1 MKNAICDIRAGF
13 IPLIDCAP
21 LVVALERGFAGAEG
35 VNLSLSRETSWA
47 TVRDKLAVSQFE
59 AAHILAPM
67 PVAANLGLGPLQTP
81 MMVPMAL
88 GSGANSITVS
98 NALWE
103 ELSQYVKVNDFNAL
117 SSIDALS
124 RVVRDRREKDRPQ
137 LQLGIVHPYS
147 AHHYE
152 LAYWL
157 ASGGIAAS
165 RDVDLVV
172 VPPSLMPAAIASGHI
187 DGFCAG
193 EPWGTVAATERS
205 SVILTTNAHI
215 WRNSPEKVLGVRFA
229 WGEQNP
235 EGVAALVRAVHA
247 AAEWCD
253 RPENQ
258 DELASIL
265 SRDCYVG
272 QAVELIRP
280 CLKRRLRAGDGTY
293 HPIDGFLNFASSAA
307 TFPWISQ
314 ALWFYSQMVRWGQ
327 AVHSEAAVVA
337 ARDTYR
343 PDIYRAALK
352 PLGIE
357 IPSVNS
363 KVEGALLQETP
374 AGSMGG
380 QLRLGPDTFFDGRTF
395 DPDQLDAYIASFADT
410 VN

>member
-1 MKNAICDIRAGF
+1 MTNASIDIRAGF
-13 IPLIDCAP
+13 IPLVDCAP
-21 LVVALERGFAGAEG
+21 LVMAFERGFAEAEG
-35 VNLSLSRETSWA
+35 IGLTLSRETSWA

-81 MMVPMAL
+81 MIVPMAL

-98 NALWE
+98 NALWV
-103 ELSQYVKVNDFNAL
+103 ELSQYVDVNDFNAL
-117 SSIDALS
+117 SSLSALAH
-124 RVVRDRREKDRPQ
+124 VVKDRRQSGRAE

-157 ASGGIAAS
+157 ASGGIVAS

-215 WRNSPEKVLGVRFA
+215 WRNSPEKVLGVRSA
-229 WGEQNP
+229 WAEHNP
-235 EGVAALVRAVHA
+235 DGVAALVRAVHA

-253 RPENQ
+253 RPYNQ
-258 DELASIL
+258 DELAAIL

-272 QAVELIRP
+272 QDVELIRP
-280 CLKRRLRAGDGTY
+280 CLRRRLRAGDGTY
-293 HPIDGFLNFASSAA
+293 HPIEGFLNFASNAA

-327 AVHSEAAVVA
+327 AVHTEAAVSA
-337 ARDTYR
+337 ARATYR
-343 PDIYRAALK
+343 PDIYRSALK
-352 PLGIE
+352 PLGVE

-363 KVEGALLQETP
+363 KVEGALQVETP
-374 AGSMGG
+374 VGSMGG
-380 QLRLGPDTFFDGRTF
+380 QLRLGPDAFFDGTTF
-395 DPDQLDAYIASFADT
+395 DPDQLDAYIESFADT
-410 VN
+410 GA